1 MSLQHIRYELSS
13 NVILRN
19 GIFVIGK
26 PNEINPPIFTQIDT
40 EYIIVSGNT
49 NEYHPINS
57 PSANKPRPTATKSVA
72 DLFPFKYDIIVSIE
86 PYTNKINETA
96 RNTYSRETND
106 TRNSG
111 STPTDL
117 KYLDLGKKVL
127 IVWENAINQ
136 YPTTWVATPNVEIP
150 LLISPVLKIK
160 SSRINPAANIP
171 KPIPIAKKAI
181 DNLNNVGLAVFLNPI
196 YEIVPITRP
205 TKSPIRFRIISR
217 KNSNYADSVTVLN
230 KVWEQVF

>member
-1 MSLQHIRYELSS
+1 MA
-13 NVILRN
+13 
-19 GIFVIGK
+19 
-26 PNEINPPIFTQIDT
+26 PI
-40 EYIIVSGNT
+40 
-49 NEYHPINS
+49 
-57 PSANKPRPTATKSVA
+57 
-72 DLFPFKYDIIVSIE
+72 
-86 PYTNKINETA
+86 
-96 RNTYSRETND
+96 
-106 TRNSG
+106 
-111 STPTDL
+111 DL

-127 IVWENAINQ
+127 IVWENAMNQ
-136 YPTTWVATPNVEIP
+136 YPTVWEATPNVEIP

-160 SSRINPAANIP
+160 SSRINPVANIP

-205 TKSPIRFRIISR
+205 TKSPTRLRIISK

>member
-1 MSLQHIRYELSS
+1 MA
-13 NVILRN
+13 
-19 GIFVIGK
+19 
-26 PNEINPPIFTQIDT
+26 PI
-40 EYIIVSGNT
+40 
-49 NEYHPINS
+49 
-57 PSANKPRPTATKSVA
+57 
-72 DLFPFKYDIIVSIE
+72 
-86 PYTNKINETA
+86 
-96 RNTYSRETND
+96 
-106 TRNSG
+106 
-111 STPTDL
+111 DL

-136 YPTTWVATPNVEIP
+136 YPITWEVTPNVEIP

-205 TKSPIRFRIISR
+205 TKSPIRFKIISR
-217 KNSNYADSVTVLN
+217 KSSNYADSVTVLN

>member
-1 MSLQHIRYELSS
+1 MAPID
-13 NVILRN
+13 LR
-19 GIFVIGK
+19 
-26 PNEINPPIFTQIDT
+26 
-40 EYIIVSGNT
+40 
-49 NEYHPINS
+49 
-57 PSANKPRPTATKSVA
+57 
-72 DLFPFKYDIIVSIE
+72 
-86 PYTNKINETA
+86 
-96 RNTYSRETND
+96 
-106 TRNSG
+106 
-111 STPTDL
+111 
-117 KYLDLGKKVL
+117 YLDLGKKVL

-136 YPTTWVATPNVEIP
+136 YPTTWEATPNVEIP

-205 TKSPIRFRIISR
+205 TKSPIKFRIISR

>member
-1 MSLQHIRYELSS
+1 MA
-13 NVILRN
+13 
-19 GIFVIGK
+19 
-26 PNEINPPIFTQIDT
+26 PI
-40 EYIIVSGNT
+40 
-49 NEYHPINS
+49 
-57 PSANKPRPTATKSVA
+57 
-72 DLFPFKYDIIVSIE
+72 
-86 PYTNKINETA
+86 
-96 RNTYSRETND
+96 
-106 TRNSG
+106 
-111 STPTDL
+111 DL

-136 YPTTWVATPNVEIP
+136 YPTTWEATPNVEIP

>member
-1 MSLQHIRYELSS
+1 MAPID
-13 NVILRN
+13 LR
-19 GIFVIGK
+19 
-26 PNEINPPIFTQIDT
+26 
-40 EYIIVSGNT
+40 
-49 NEYHPINS
+49 
-57 PSANKPRPTATKSVA
+57 
-72 DLFPFKYDIIVSIE
+72 
-86 PYTNKINETA
+86 
-96 RNTYSRETND
+96 
-106 TRNSG
+106 
-111 STPTDL
+111 
-117 KYLDLGKKVL
+117 YLDLGKKVL

-136 YPTTWVATPNVEIP
+136 YPTTWEATPNVEIP

-205 TKSPIRFRIISR
+205 TKSPIRFKIISR

>member
-1 MSLQHIRYELSS
+1 MA
-13 NVILRN
+13 
-19 GIFVIGK
+19 
-26 PNEINPPIFTQIDT
+26 PI
-40 EYIIVSGNT
+40 
-49 NEYHPINS
+49 
-57 PSANKPRPTATKSVA
+57 
-72 DLFPFKYDIIVSIE
+72 
-86 PYTNKINETA
+86 
-96 RNTYSRETND
+96 
-106 TRNSG
+106 
-111 STPTDL
+111 DL

-136 YPTTWVATPNVEIP
+136 YPTVWEATPNVEIP

-160 SSRINPAANIP
+160 SSRINPVANIP

-205 TKSPIRFRIISR
+205 TKSPTRLRIISK
-217 KNSNYADSVTVLN
+217 KNSNYADSVTVLI

>member
-1 MSLQHIRYELSS
+1 L
-13 NVILRN
+13 NDTKNN
-19 GIFVIGK
+19 GIA
-26 PNEINPPIFTQIDT
+26 PI
-40 EYIIVSGNT
+40 
-49 NEYHPINS
+49 
-57 PSANKPRPTATKSVA
+57 
-72 DLFPFKYDIIVSIE
+72 DL
-86 PYTNKINETA
+86 
-96 RNTYSRETND
+96 R
-106 TRNSG
+106 
-111 STPTDL
+111 
-117 KYLDLGKKVL
+117 YLDLGKKVL

-205 TKSPIRFRIISR
+205 TKSPTRLRIISK

-230 KVWEQVF
+230 KVW

>member
-1 MSLQHIRYELSS
+1 MA
-13 NVILRN
+13 
-19 GIFVIGK
+19 
-26 PNEINPPIFTQIDT
+26 PI
-40 EYIIVSGNT
+40 
-49 NEYHPINS
+49 
-57 PSANKPRPTATKSVA
+57 
-72 DLFPFKYDIIVSIE
+72 
-86 PYTNKINETA
+86 
-96 RNTYSRETND
+96 
-106 TRNSG
+106 
-111 STPTDL
+111 DL

-136 YPTTWVATPNVEIP
+136 YPTVWEATPKVEIP

-160 SSRINPAANIP
+160 SSRINPVANIP

-205 TKSPIRFRIISR
+205 TKSPTRLRIISK

-230 KVWEQVF
+230 KV